1 MRLLPF
7 GRLSSPVLPLVG
19 CGTWTAKD
27 ADKIRG
33 GNIGDVV
40 LEGHG
45 QILPQKKKCAMQKI
59 NLDNRLHCTHCLRM
73 SNTNTTTKYN
83 LFISFN
89 SDLNGWTW
97 ESWEGS
103 KILGRN
109 KREGLSYNDAH
120 FFSKQWLK
128 RQMAWDKAAA

>member
-1 MRLLPF
+1 MNA
-7 GRLSSPVLPLVG
+7 
-19 CGTWTAKD
+19 TKA
-27 ADKIRG
+27 
-33 GNIGDVV
+33 
-40 LEGHG
+40 HY
-45 QILPQKKKCAMQKI
+45 
-59 NLDNRLHCTHCLRM
+59 LRM
-73 SNTNTTTKYN
+73 SSSNNNTKYN

>member
-1 MRLLPF
+1 
-7 GRLSSPVLPLVG
+7 
-19 CGTWTAKD
+19 
-27 ADKIRG
+27 
-33 GNIGDVV
+33 
-40 LEGHG
+40 
-45 QILPQKKKCAMQKI
+45 
-59 NLDNRLHCTHCLRM
+59 M
-73 SNTNTTTKYN
+73 SNPATATKYN

-120 FFSKQWLK
+120 FFSKLWLK
-128 RQMAWDKAAA
+128 RQTAWDKAAA